1 MNEKP
6 KKTYKREVAVC
17 MLLGLGALVFTGDVK
32 MVETLVWPVV
42 GFAAAAFG
50 LDAVAKQWT
59 R

>member
-1 MNEKP
+1 MNDKP
-6 KKTYKREVAVC
+6 VKTYKREVAFL
-17 MLLGLGALVFTGDVK
+17 MLLGLAALVYTGNVP
-32 MVETLVWPVV
+32 MVEVMVWPVI